1 MSRPASS
8 SAPALLWFACFA
20 PPAAWFASLVVSYFA
35 VHEVCR
41 VHSALAPRVVSLAA
55 FVLAAAAGIAGRAI
69 WTAAAPRAE
78 DDLVAGRT
86 RFMAQIAVLA
96 SAVFSLIIVLQILA
110 TLLLPSCHERPRTPE
125 SPDVLAPLIS
135 PSRELVRSEEHTSE
149 LQSRLQ

>member
-8 SAPALLWFACFA
+8 SAPAILWFACFA

-41 VHSALAPRVVSLAA
+41 VHSALAPRVVSLVA
-55 FVLAAAAGIAGRAI
+55 FALAAPAGIAGRAI

-86 RFMAQIAVLA
+86 R
-96 SAVFSLIIVLQILA
+96 
-110 TLLLPSCHERPRTPE
+110 
-125 SPDVLAPLIS
+125 
-135 PSRELVRSEEHTSE
+135 SEEHTSE
-149 LQSRLQ
+149 LQSPYVISYAVFCLKK